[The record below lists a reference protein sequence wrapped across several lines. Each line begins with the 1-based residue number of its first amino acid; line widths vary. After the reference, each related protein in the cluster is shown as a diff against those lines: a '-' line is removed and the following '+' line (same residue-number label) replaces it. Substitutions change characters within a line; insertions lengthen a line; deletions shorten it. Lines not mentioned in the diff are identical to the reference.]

1 MKRKDG
7 GRVKQYIFGYDSR
20 NQDEAMGSWMCWG
33 CGMSHVIRPIAPAE
47 IWSDAFEIAMI
58 NT

>member
-7 GRVKQYIFGYDSR
+7 GRVKQNILGYDSR

-33 CGMSHVIRPIAPAE
+33 CGMSHVIRPIAPA
-47 IWSDAFEIAMI
+47 
-58 NT
+58 